1 MERQPRPRLQAR
13 AQEAEARAL
22 FRLTA
27 SYLAVFTAVI
37 AAISC
42 VAYAFVASTYRSIV
56 APALDTPEGRAGFA
70 AAMRPALYAIL
81 SVDGA
86 LLLLI
91 GAASYVLARAAFRPL
106 VLAREREYRFASE
119 VAHELRTPLAAIASV
134 AEAAAADAGAGTAA
148 QPEAVQAAFV
158 SIARRAIECGELV
171 GDLLTLARASD
182 VDALD
187 REPLDLAIVTQQ
199 VLREYEER
207 YAAGADL
214 AAGGAPIAVDGRFES
229 AIVTGDERRL
239 RQLLRN
245 VFDNAFAHARS
256 RVAVT
261 VTCEP
266 GGARLSVEDDGP
278 GVAPEVS
285 PHLFERF
292 AKARDSKGSGLG
304 LAICR
309 WVVHA
314 HGGTIEFAGGSRFLV
329 MLPLA

>member
-1 MERQPRPRLQAR
+1 MGPRLQAR
-13 AQEAEARAL
+13 AEDAEARAL

-37 AAISC
+37 AAISF

-91 GAASYVLARAAFRPL
+91 GVASYVLARAALRPL
-106 VLAREREYRFASE
+106 VLAREREHRFASE

-134 AEAAAADAGAGTAA
+134 AEAAAAGARAEAGSGPAA
-148 QPEAVQAAFV
+148 HSEAVHAAFA

-187 REPLDLAIVTQQ
+187 REPLDLAIITQH
-199 VLREYEER
+199 VLREFEER
-207 YAAGADL
+207 RAAGV
-214 AAGGAPIAVDGRFES
+214 AGGAPIAVDGRFES

-309 WVVHA
+309 WVAHA

-329 MLPLA
+329 TLPLA

>member
-81 SVDGA
+81 
-86 LLLLI
+86 LLI

-134 AEAAAADAGAGTAA
+134 AEAAAADAGTAA
-148 QPEAVQAAFV
+148 EPEAVYDAFV